1 MDMSLRGFHGA
12 QVGEGER
19 GKDIWDRKNLILGRK
34 VQKYALSA

>member
-1 MDMSLRGFHGA
+1 MILREFHGA
-12 QVGEGER
+12 QSGEGER